1 MKKHTFSVSLE
12 KENGLK
18 NLCIGS
24 EFGPKVEIEGNLGTL
39 EGINFV
45 ENAIL
50 EIRGSGGILRM
61 DLNREAV
68 ERLLKEEKKMSNRIK
83 SSGTEAGSKSTRSW
97 MWSWILHDSCG
108 SNSGR
113 RRRCLCCRCTSA
125 CNRKS

>member
-50 EIRGSGGILRM
+50 EIRGSGGILRT
-61 DLNREAV
+61 DLNKEAF
-68 ERLLKEEKKMSNRIK
+68 ERLLKEEEKN
-83 SSGTEAGSKSTRSW
+83 EQ
-97 MWSWILHDSCG
+97 
-108 SNSGR
+108 
-113 RRRCLCCRCTSA
+113 
-125 CNRKS
+125 

>member
-50 EIRGSGGILRM
+50 EIRGSGGILRT
-61 DLNREAV
+61 DLNKEAF
-68 ERLLKEEKKMSNRIK
+68 ERLLKEEEK
-83 SSGTEAGSKSTRSW
+83 SEQ
-97 MWSWILHDSCG
+97 
-108 SNSGR
+108 
-113 RRRCLCCRCTSA
+113 
-125 CNRKS
+125 

>member
-50 EIRGSGGILRM
+50 EIRGSGGSLRT
-61 DLNREAV
+61 DLNKEAF
-68 ERLLKEEKKMSNRIK
+68 ERLLKEEEKN
-83 SSGTEAGSKSTRSW
+83 EQ
-97 MWSWILHDSCG
+97 
-108 SNSGR
+108 
-113 RRRCLCCRCTSA
+113 
-125 CNRKS
+125 